1 MLTKEEVT
9 EIVLHCQSEHI
20 TYTQRLKELGIP
32 EWMFYASKS
41 RQAKVQKEDDNIGEF
56 VQLPASGTFAPAP
69 ALERTRGAKSQEAET
84 VQAENVRL
92 RFEGKSGVTLL
103 MELPSDPRLL
113 SVAIQNFL
121 GHV

>member
-9 EIVLHCQSEHI
+9 EIVLHCQSEHS

-32 EWMFYASKS
+32 EWKFYASKS
-41 RQAKVQKEDDNIGEF
+41 RHAKSQKAEGSIGEF
-56 VQLPASGTFAPAP
+56 IQLPESGTFAPTP
-69 ALERTRGAKSQEAET
+69 DLEGTRGAKPLET
-84 VQAENVRL
+84 VASPIEKVSL
-92 RFEGKSGVTLL
+92 RMESRSGASLQ

>member
-41 RQAKVQKEDDNIGEF
+41 RHAKAQKSEDSVGEF
-56 VQLPASGTFAPAP
+56 IQLPESGTFAPTP
-69 ALERTRGAKSQEAET
+69 DL
-84 VQAENVRL
+84 
-92 RFEGKSGVTLL
+92 
-103 MELPSDPRLL
+103 
-113 SVAIQNFL
+113 
-121 GHV
+121 